1 MSTRS
6 RSKRGRPPRTPLT
19 GKSLF
24 AKKSKQTDSDS
35 NSNSRC
41 STPQSSAASTPVPR
55 ASSRS
60 SRSSRSLRESARKSR
75 SFISRV
81 VESDDNVD
89 SDEDLDENI
98 SRSRIFTP
106 IEDTDISDQESNV
119 SFEGADDSKSVSEF
133 SEASSTATPTAKSRF
148 PSLLLR
154 PVTPEFI
161 DPSLIPKLTL
171 PSSSQEL
178 PIERSQLMQTIG
190 IYEVLRHYKT
200 ILRLSPFRFEDFC
213 VALSMDE
220 QTCLLSEIHM
230 SLLRAL
236 QREEDGNN
244 TTFGPQDIKDSINI
258 SMLFLDAL
266 TWPELVRAYLD
277 SDKSEDFQ
285 SGLPPLQN
293 NDYYDLSIDK
303 RIKLLQTLV
312 DLFLS
317 SNAVRDNI
325 LREGSIHYDDNCRCC
340 HR

>member
-1 MSTRS
+1 MSTRT

-24 AKKSKQTDSDS
+24 AKKPKQTDSDS

-60 SRSSRSLRESARKSR
+60 SSRLSTRESARKSR

-89 SDEDLDENI
+89 SDEDMDENI
-98 SRSRIFTP
+98 SRSRVFAP
-106 IEDTDISDQESNV
+106 IEDTDVSDQESEV
-119 SFEGADDSKSVSEF
+119 SFPADDSKSVSEL

-148 PSLLLR
+148 PSLLPR
-154 PVTPEFI
+154 PVTPEYV
-161 DPSLIPKLTL
+161 DPILIPKLPL
-171 PSSSQEL
+171 PSSSEEL
-178 PIERSQLMQTIG
+178 PIERTYLMQTIG
-190 IYEVLRHYKT
+190 IYEVLRHYRT

-293 NDYYDLSIDK
+293 NDYYDLSIEK
-303 RIKLLQTLV
+303 RIKLLQTLI

-325 LREGSIHYDDNCRCC
+325 LREGSIHYDENCRAC